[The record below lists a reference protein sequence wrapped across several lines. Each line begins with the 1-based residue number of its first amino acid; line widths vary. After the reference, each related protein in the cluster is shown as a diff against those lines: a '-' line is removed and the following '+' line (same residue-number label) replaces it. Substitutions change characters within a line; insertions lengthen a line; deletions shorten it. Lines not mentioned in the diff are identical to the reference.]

1 VLPEFV
7 VLSAMPEK
15 TTKSIFKGR
24 EVRIKANGL
33 PQGSGL
39 FWLDSKRLYIYAKV
53 QGERFSCGTNDWRV
67 ALDVIETQRAELE
80 KREKGLVF
88 ADVRIG
94 ELLDDVVAHF
104 EARGVMRGDYG
115 TKTAYV
121 ARTTINMEGGVRDT
135 FGKIKASKLVPAD
148 YTEYRLR
155 WTANYVAKGKKA
167 DRVQNTIDHH
177 LVHVRRAITLGIE
190 NRKVSKDTPLPKID
204 PKNSLAGAREGLI
217 TSDQAVA
224 LIETL
229 PEWAAVAFAV
239 CYSTSIRK
247 KEATFIRRSETN
259 LPMINLRASETK
271 QGKARTHGVPDTVL
285 PLVNLWEAKT
295 KRDYPKAEFLL
306 HRDGAQLTV
315 KELTD
320 AFEKA
325 CESLGWHVPVLDDKG
340 LPIVYMGE
348 KVKMD
353 RSKIRWHDSR
363 RSAITEVSS
372 LLTLSSQ
379 EVQKGMGISHETQ
392 AKYSQNQNAPT
403 LILAALNAKN
413 AKAIDVVPAAPV
425 AVHAGT
431 DKRSKLTEL
440 KALFDD
446 GLIDGDEY
454 KESKK
459 ALLAA

>member
-1 VLPEFV
+1 MTQKHRVFIDGE
-7 VLSAMPEK
+7 AG
-15 TTKSIFKGR
+15 TTGLQIRARLEARRDLDLVSIDPARRKDP
-24 EVRIKANGL
+24 A
-33 PQGSGL
+33 
-39 FWLDSKRLYIYAKV
+39 A
-53 QGERFSCGTNDWRV
+53 
-67 ALDVIETQRAELE
+67 RAELLNSAD
-80 KREKGLVF
+80 LVILCLP
-88 ADVRIG
+88 D
-94 ELLDDVVAHF
+94 
-104 EARGVMRGDYG
+104 EA
-115 TKTAYV
+115 
-121 ARTTINMEGGVRDT
+121 AR
-135 FGKIKASKLVPAD
+135 
-148 YTEYRLR
+148 
-155 WTANYVAKGKKA
+155 
-167 DRVQNTIDHH
+167 
-177 LVHVRRAITLGIE
+177 
-190 NRKVSKDTPLPKID
+190 
-204 PKNSLAGAREGLI
+204 
-217 TSDQAVA
+217 QAVA